1 MGKQAPTHD
10 RPTPAPTPAPMS
22 RQRRRVLYSAF
33 GACVLGLFMIHQSLG
48 NATVLPPQPS
58 AARPPAAAASGAA
71 LPAPHA
77 ARTVPAIVT
86 PDAHPVRLSIPSI
99 GVNAPFT
106 GLSLDANGVLNAPA
120 PDDTN
125 LVGWYKGGTVPGNRG
140 PALVLGHVDTKTAP
154 AVFWNLS
161 TLTAG
166 TTVDVA
172 RDDGVTATFTVD
184 TAEVFSKD
192 NFPDDRVYG
201 KTPDAQLRLI
211 TCGGAYDRG
220 KKDYTANVVVFA
232 HLTGLRES

>member
-1 MGKQAPTHD
+1 MAKKARVQDEP
-10 RPTPAPTPAPMS
+10 PAPPAPMS
-22 RQRRRVLYSAF
+22 RRRRRVLYSAI
-33 GACVLGLFMIHQSLG
+33 GSSALGLFMIHQSLG
-48 NATVLPPQPS
+48 DATTLPPQP
-58 AARPPAAAASGAA
+58 AAAHAPAAQPSGSA
-71 LPAPHA
+71 LPAPRP
-77 ARTVPAIVT
+77 ARSVRPIVT
-86 PDAHPVRLSIPSI
+86 PDAHPIRLSIPAI

-106 GLSLDANGVLNAPA
+106 PLDLDANGVLNAPP

-154 AVFWNLS
+154 AVFWGLS

-166 TTVDVA
+166 TTVDIA

-184 TAEVFSKD
+184 SAEAFSKGD
-192 NFPDDRVYG
+192 FPDARVYG
-201 KTPDAQLRLI
+201 DTSDAQLRLI
-211 TCGGAYDRG
+211 TCGGSYDRK